1 MGDASCHCLR
11 SYITGEHKLPKGT
24 ATNQLQVV
32 RISSGVLMT
41 ERTTARTTASITI
54 VSEDWG
60 HLESIDQEVSLYLA
74 PSLPSDDY
82 SGVGFGVL

>member
-1 MGDASCHCLR
+1 MPLPSVVYNGRTQATEGYRYKPAAGR
-11 SYITGEHKLPKGT
+11 SYQFWGFDDRKNYPTYHGIYHCV
-24 ATNQLQVV
+24 AV
-32 RISSGVLMT
+32 
-41 ERTTARTTASITI
+41 

-82 SGVGFGVL
+82 SGVGVL